1 MDQQQQQQ
9 IAAILGAAESGPF
22 ESLIGQLMSASNEQ
36 RAQAESLFN
45 LCRDLHPDAL
55 VIKLASVLHS
65 SPSPDLRAMSAVL
78 LRKLLTHRGGGDS
91 DAPLWPRLSPAS
103 QSSLKSLLLSVL
115 HREPDRSIAKKVAD
129 TVSALAVSLLPD
141 AAWPDLLP
149 FLFHAVSAPDTTPRL
164 QESALL
170 VFAQIAYVL
179 ADDASFV
186 GPHLPTLHSLL
197 LSALSHPSSPD
208 VRVAALSAAVNLVT
222 SLESAADRNR
232 LADLLPAMMRTLT
245 ESLNSGQEA
254 AAQEALEL
262 LVELAGA
269 EPRFLRRQLAD
280 VVGAMLQISEAD
292 GLEEGTRHLAIE
304 FVITLAEARERAP
317 GMMRKLPQFV
327 SRLFAVLMKMLLDIE
342 DDPAWHSAEVQDED
356 AGETSNY
363 GVAQE
368 CLDRLAIAV
377 GGNTIVPV
385 ASELLPAY
393 LAAPEWQKHH
403 AALITLA
410 QIAEGCSK
418 VMLKNL
424 EQVLTMVLSSFQDP
438 HPRVRWAAINAIGQ
452 LSTDLGPDLQVQYH
466 QRVLPALAS
475 AMDDFQNPRVQAH
488 AASAVLNFCENC
500 TPDILTPYLDGIV
513 GKLLVLLQ
521 NGKQMVQEGALT
533 ALASVADSS
542 QEHFQK
548 YYDAV
553 MPYLKVILMNA
564 TNKSNRMLRA
574 KSMECISLVG
584 MAVGKEKFRDD
595 AKQVMEVLMALQG
608 SQMETDDPTTSYML
622 QAWARLCKCL
632 GQDFLPYMSVVMPP
646 LLQSAQLKPDVT
658 ITSADSDDEI
668 EDSDDES
675 VETITLGDKRIGI
688 RTSVLEEKATA
699 CNMLCCYVDEL
710 KEGFYPWIDQVAPT
724 LVPLLKFYFH
734 EEVRKAAV
742 AAMPELLRSAKLAVE
757 KGQAQ
762 GRDETY
768 VKQLVDYIIPSLVE
782 ALQKEPETE
791 ICASML
797 DSLNECMQLAGLL
810 LSENQVRSIVD
821 QIKHVITASAAR
833 KKERAERTKA
843 EDFDAE
849 EEEMLKEENEQEEE
863 VFDQVGD
870 CLATLIKTFKAS
882 FLPFFDELSLYIT
895 PMLGKDKTAEERRIA
910 ICIFDDV
917 AEQCQEAALKYYDTY
932 LPFLLEACNDE
943 NADVRQAAVYGVGV
957 CAEFG
962 GSVFR
967 PLVGEA
973 LSRLNNV
980 IRHPDAMHSENV
992 MAYDNAVSAL
1002 GKICQFHRDGID
1014 AAKVFP
1020 AWLGCLPIKNDLIE
1034 AKIVHEQLC
1043 SMIERSDRELL
1054 GPNNQHIPKI
1064 VSVFAEVLCAG
1075 KDLATEQT
1083 ISRMINL
1090 LKQIQQTLPP
1100 AVLAS
1105 TCHVD
1110 CNDLARSVDGFVNV
1124 HSVSE
1129 SESESEAWAIPLFLE
1144 SSMDSQAKLAVVVK
1158 VMGRTGSR
1166 GQVTQ
1171 VRVKFLDD
1179 QNRLIMRNVKGP
1191 VWFQATDLVYV
1202 YVAFS

>member
-418 VMLKNL
+418 VNVVMLKNL

-475 AMDDFQNPRVQAH
+475 AMDDFQNP
-488 AASAVLNFCENC
+488 
-500 TPDILTPYLDGIV
+500 
-513 GKLLVLLQ
+513 LLLSCLQYVLLTRLI
-521 NGKQMVQEGALT
+521 MTLT
-533 ALASVADSS
+533 M

-595 AKQVMEVLMALQG
+595 AKQVQSLI
-608 SQMETDDPTTSYML
+608 SY
-622 QAWARLCKCL
+622 
-632 GQDFLPYMSVVMPP
+632 
-646 LLQSAQLKPDVT
+646 LLILH
-658 ITSADSDDEI
+658 
-668 EDSDDES
+668 
-675 VETITLGDKRIGI
+675 L
-688 RTSVLEEKATA
+688 
-699 CNMLCCYVDEL
+699 
-710 KEGFYPWIDQVAPT
+710 
-724 LVPLLKFYFH
+724 
-734 EEVRKAAV
+734 
-742 AAMPELLRSAKLAVE
+742 
-757 KGQAQ
+757 
-762 GRDETY
+762 
-768 VKQLVDYIIPSLVE
+768 
-782 ALQKEPETE
+782 
-791 ICASML
+791 
-797 DSLNECMQLAGLL
+797 
-810 LSENQVRSIVD
+810 
-821 QIKHVITASAAR
+821 
-833 KKERAERTKA
+833 
-843 EDFDAE
+843 
-849 EEEMLKEENEQEEE
+849 
-863 VFDQVGD
+863 
-870 CLATLIKTFKAS
+870 
-882 FLPFFDELSLYIT
+882 
-895 PMLGKDKTAEERRIA
+895 
-910 ICIFDDV
+910 
-917 AEQCQEAALKYYDTY
+917 
-932 LPFLLEACNDE
+932 
-943 NADVRQAAVYGVGV
+943 
-957 CAEFG
+957 
-962 GSVFR
+962 
-967 PLVGEA
+967 
-973 LSRLNNV
+973 
-980 IRHPDAMHSENV
+980 
-992 MAYDNAVSAL
+992 
-1002 GKICQFHRDGID
+1002 
-1014 AAKVFP
+1014 
-1020 AWLGCLPIKNDLIE
+1020 
-1034 AKIVHEQLC
+1034 
-1043 SMIERSDRELL
+1043 
-1054 GPNNQHIPKI
+1054 
-1064 VSVFAEVLCAG
+1064 
-1075 KDLATEQT
+1075 
-1083 ISRMINL
+1083 
-1090 LKQIQQTLPP
+1090 
-1100 AVLAS
+1100 
-1105 TCHVD
+1105 
-1110 CNDLARSVDGFVNV
+1110 
-1124 HSVSE
+1124 
-1129 SESESEAWAIPLFLE
+1129 
-1144 SSMDSQAKLAVVVK
+1144 
-1158 VMGRTGSR
+1158 
-1166 GQVTQ
+1166 
-1171 VRVKFLDD
+1171 
-1179 QNRLIMRNVKGP
+1179 
-1191 VWFQATDLVYV
+1191 
-1202 YVAFS
+1202 